1 MRNKNPRP
9 EQTPR
14 PPSAHL
20 FHALEYRPD
29 HTARPTRNTL
39 AFPPHSYIRHRTRPC
54 SYSEAP
60 EFPATFLPR
69 PSPADRTLPSA
80 EPAEHN
86 YAGQN
91 RDPVARYCSHE
102 IEL

>member
-1 MRNKNPRP
+1 MHNKNPRP

-20 FHALEYRPD
+20 FHALEYRPG
-29 HTARPTRNTL
+29 HTARPTRNMSASPL
-39 AFPPHSYIRHRTRPC
+39 HSYIRHPTRPC

-60 EFPATFLPR
+60 EFPATFWPR
-69 PSPADRTLPSA
+69 SSPVDRTLPSA
-80 EPAEHN
+80 EPAERN
-86 YAGQN
+86 YAGPS
-91 RDPVARYCSHE
+91 RDPAARCCSHE

>member
-1 MRNKNPRP
+1 MCNKNPRP

-20 FHALEYRPD
+20 FHAPEYHPD
-29 HTARPTRNTL
+29 HTVRRTRNTL
-39 AFPPHSYIRHRTRPC
+39 ASPPRSYTRHRKHPC

-69 PSPADRTLPSA
+69 SSPADRTLLSA

-86 YAGQN
+86 YADPS
-91 RDPVARYCSHE
+91 RDPAGRCCSHE

>member
-20 FHALEYRPD
+20 FHAPGYRPGR
-29 HTARPTRNTL
+29 TVRPTRNTS
-39 AFPPHSYIRHRTRPC
+39 ASPPRSCTRHQKHPC

-60 EFPATFLPR
+60 ESPATFLPR
-69 PSPADRTLPSA
+69 SSPADRTLLSA

-86 YAGQN
+86 YADPN
-91 RDPVARYCSHE
+91 RDPATHYCFRE

>member
-1 MRNKNPRP
+1 MHNKTPRP

-20 FHALEYRPD
+20 FHALEYRPG
-29 HTARPTRNTL
+29 HTARPTRNRL
-39 AFPPHSYIRHRTRPC
+39 ASPPRSYTRHRKHPC

-60 EFPATFLPR
+60 EFPTTFLPR
-69 PSPADRTLPSA
+69 SSPADRTLLSA

-91 RDPVARYCSHE
+91 RDPVARCYSHE